1 IQQFFG
7 DETAK
12 VVPIPTAAA
21 AYNDEMNHIDR
32 GDQLRS
38 YTSYNHPLRRGAWQ
52 ALTWT
57 FLLDVALTNSYILQL
72 HGPQPNWERY
82 KSQEDWRK
90 CILNALFNTYHQ
102 ESQARKL
109 YRSGAEE
116 DINDQET
123 RQKHIDRN
131 INHIYRGRYLRCLAC
146 QGFRQGQIRSKGPN
160 RHAFAEISGNA
171 RGRHHSPAD

>member
-1 IQQFFG
+1 VLFITTVFRG
-7 DETAK
+7 DERTDKKRKKPSTEHLRARPIQLYFGEETNK
-12 VVPIPTAAA
+12 VISIPTTAA
-21 AYNDEMNHIDR
+21 AYNDEMNHVDR

-38 YTSYNHPLRRGAWQ
+38 YTSYDHPLRRGPWQ

-82 KSQEDWRK
+82 TSQEDWRK
-90 CILNALFNTYHQ
+90 CISNALFNTYHS
-102 ESQARKL
+102 ESQARKR

-116 DINDQET
+116 DIEDTQT

-131 INHIYRGRYLRCLAC
+131 INHVYRGCKSECLAC
-146 QGFRQGQIRSKGPN
+146 L
-160 RHAFAEISGNA
+160 
-171 RGRHHSPAD
+171 